1 MTFEEG
7 EKLLLYAGN
16 GMSHKYTQ
24 KQLEHLFAR
33 ARLRIIKKWENEHCA
48 LILCKRIF

>member
-24 KQLEHLFAR
+24 KQLDHLFAR
-33 ARLRIIKKWENEHCA
+33 ARLRIIKKMGKRA
-48 LILCKRIF
+48 LCFDTL